1 MTQNVGSARVS
12 AACRKAQPSVGGSG
26 RFPEVVMHMSR
37 VNRRQPG
44 DVGGWVRGNSRH
56 RRRGKGETLLMN
68 QEGPRLPRIKG
79 WAGLVRSKA
88 ES

>member
-44 DVGGWVRGNSRH
+44 DVGGMG
-56 RRRGKGETLLMN
+56 
-68 QEGPRLPRIKG
+68 
-79 WAGLVRSKA
+79 
-88 ES
+88 